1 MIPDFKT
8 YVGESVWADIHR
20 RSNGSASKKEDYLD
34 DIYNHIISKYK
45 ISYVNMADIEYK
57 NGHIHIPLFKILP
70 ISAYA
75 TVDIEMGYVNFST
88 INVNTYKSSTMK
100 QAIKPFKNELNNL
113 YDKIIDTYSPDI
125 SEFDGMQHWVDFKI
139 NKTTKEFCE
148 EFIDF
153 ILNTVSDSNK
163 SILKILEKK

>member
-8 YVGESVWADIHR
+8 YVGESVWADLHK
-20 RSNGSASKKEDYLD
+20 RSNGSVVRKEDYLD
-34 DIYNHIISKYK
+34 DIYNYITSKYHV
-45 ISYVNMADIEYK
+45 SYVNMDDIEYK
-57 NGHIHIPLFKILP
+57 DGHIHIPLFKILTLG
-70 ISAYA
+70 AYA
-75 TVDIEMGYVNFST
+75 SVDIEMGYVLFST